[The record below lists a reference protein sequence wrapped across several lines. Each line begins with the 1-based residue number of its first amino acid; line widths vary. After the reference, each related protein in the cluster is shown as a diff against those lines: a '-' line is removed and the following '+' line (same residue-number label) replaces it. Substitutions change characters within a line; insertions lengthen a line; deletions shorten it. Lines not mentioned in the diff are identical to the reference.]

1 MPEPLFTDTTQIAI
15 VVRDLDEA
23 LHTYVHEYGIGPWRV
38 YEIGPKDIEDLVYD
52 DEPLEYAMRIALAQ
66 VGRVE
71 WELIQPTDDKG
82 PYVEFLKTKGEGLHH
97 VGVSVRDYDEALG
110 KLRDKGHTVHI
121 GGVYQGARL
130 SYVSTDRD
138 LKAMTEI
145 VDPPETGGPQPSSIY
160 PPEAVAS

>member
-1 MPEPLFTDTTQIAI
+1 M
-15 VVRDLDEA
+15 
-23 LHTYVHEYGIGPWRV
+23 W
-38 YEIGPKDIEDLVYD
+38 D
-52 DEPLEYAMRIALAQ
+52 DEPLQYAMRIALAH

-97 VGVSVRDYDEALG
+97 VGVQVRDYDEALAT
-110 KLRDKGHTVHI
+110 LRDKGHTVHI

-138 LKAMTEI
+138 LHAMTEI

-160 PPEAVAS
+160 PPAAA

>member
-38 YEIGPKDIEDLVYD
+38 YEIGPKDIDDLVYD

-97 VGVSVRDYDEALG
+97 VGVQVRDYDEALAT
-110 KLRDKGHTVHI
+110 LRDKGHTVHI

-145 VDPPETGGPQPSSIY
+145 VDPPETGGPEPSSIY
-160 PPEAVAS
+160 PPSAVAS